1 MSHLLTLLLLGG
13 LFVAGFYALNIKF
26 TRKNITIATL
36 IFVFTMTVGLVSAV
50 LWSGGAPVSHQITL
64 TRFVVG
70 LNPDLKALI
79 KTINVKIGQ
88 HVKKGDLLFELD
100 QLQFQAP
107 VDQYAAD
114 LEAAKKEVDR
124 LKAASELADA
134 SIKRAIAQRATAKSK
149 RDAQV
154 ELRAKGSAAVR
165 ELKVFETE
173 RNFDAATASVLEAK
187 ASKHEAEAAIA
198 SGIAKIKSVQG
209 QLDKARSD
217 LVRTSQRAPADGV
230 MINWQGRPGTI
241 TSALRSSAVGT
252 FMETG
257 DTRIVI
263 ILPQNLLRNVA
274 IGDPVEIAFMSRPGH
289 IDFAKIIRIAN
300 YSGEGQFTATGDVPV
315 LADVASRGYFAAVA
329 KLDDEKLARSL
340 GLGEAG
346 TAAIYTQSST
356 LFHILSRIQI
366 RLVALLLYL
375 P

>member
-13 LFVAGFYALNIKF
+13 LFIAGFRALNIKF

-36 IFVFTMTVGLVSAV
+36 IFALTMTVGLVSAI

-64 TRFVVG
+64 TRFIVA

-79 KTINVKIGQ
+79 KTIHVKVGQ
-88 HVKKGDLLFELD
+88 RVKKGDLLFELD
-100 QLQFQAP
+100 KRQFQAP

-173 RNFDAATASVLEAK
+173 RDFDAATASVLEAK
-187 ASKHEAEAAIA
+187 ASKREAEAAIA
-198 SGIAKIKSVQG
+198 SGIAKTKSVQG

-217 LVRTSQRAPADGV
+217 LARTSHRAPADGV

-241 TSALRSSAVGT
+241 TATLRASAVGT

-263 ILPQNLLRNVA
+263 ILPQHLLRNVA
-274 IGDPVEIAFMSRPGH
+274 IGDPVEIAFKSRPGN
-289 IDFAKIIRIAN
+289 IDSAKIMRIAN
-300 YSGEGQFTATGDVPV
+300 YSGEGQFTSGGDVPV
-315 LADVASRGYFAAVA
+315 LADREV
-329 KLDDEKLARSL
+329 
-340 GLGEAG
+340 
-346 TAAIYTQSST
+346 T
-356 LFHILSRIQI
+356 
-366 RLVALLLYL
+366 LLL
-375 P
+375 